1 MTVQEPALCFL
12 SGMCGIFVPIIG
24 FQAGRKYLGVPIL
37 EMFAQRSNY
46 GMSMRFCAGACREMR
61 GAHILIILSPDP
73 VQNFDFKSQAEPTN
87 GVMRQAASCVAAR
100 KKHGR
105 ASDPGVVPM
114 KRGRACENSG
124 NPGIQ
129 ISDNQHRLLPDMP
142 PDALP

>member
-73 VQNFDFKSQAEPTN
+73 VQNFDFKLPNLSIETMILEYYFSQL
-87 GVMRQAASCVAAR
+87 
-100 KKHGR
+100 
-105 ASDPGVVPM
+105 
-114 KRGRACENSG
+114 
-124 NPGIQ
+124 
-129 ISDNQHRLLPDMP
+129 RLEV
-142 PDALP
+142 